1 LARLKDKMSQ
11 GCDNVHVALPGDTG
25 AAQKFTSYFFRI
37 RSISKMGKKGKKGL
51 SKKPGERTIK
61 SMANAVSSD
70 EGEADGQDMVGGKKS
85 KPI

>member
-1 LARLKDKMSQ
+1 
-11 GCDNVHVALPGDTG
+11 
-25 AAQKFTSYFFRI
+25 
-37 RSISKMGKKGKKGL
+37 MGKKGKKGL
-51 SKKPGERTIK
+51 SKKPEERTIK

>member
-1 LARLKDKMSQ
+1 
-11 GCDNVHVALPGDTG
+11 
-25 AAQKFTSYFFRI
+25 
-37 RSISKMGKKGKKGL
+37 MGKKGKKGL

-70 EGEADGQDMVGGKKS
+70 EDEADGQDMVGKNR

>member
-1 LARLKDKMSQ
+1 MVIL
-11 GCDNVHVALPGDTG
+11 VLP
-25 AAQKFTSYFFRI
+25 KNLLSNFFRI
-37 RSISKMGKKGKKGL
+37 RSTSRMGKKGKKGL

-70 EGEADGQDMVGGKKS
+70 EGEADGQDMVGKKR